1 MYIVVALNQL
11 CLFLFILFYVFYYY
25 MSLFMYVCFF
35 AQMFMSTS
43 GGYLLTAI
51 YVGIP
56 PFTPSFAPLV
66 HSGPSSSSSADV
78 SSGDQ
83 IEEEEDEGVVE
94 SKEASKRQRLN

>member
-1 MYIVVALNQL
+1 MYL
-11 CLFLFILFYVFYYY
+11 CFI
-25 MSLFMYVCFF
+25 

-43 GGYLLTAI
+43 GGYLLTGI

-78 SSGDQ
+78 SSEDQ
-83 IEEEEDEGVVE
+83 IEEEEDEVEGVVE
-94 SKEASKRQRLN
+94 SNEASKRQRLN